1 MAQFSD
7 MELDALQEFIN
18 IGTNYAATALSKLI
32 DKTILVTVQKA
43 KIVSLRQIPE
53 LLGGAELEIIGLY
66 SQITEDINGKVLLF
80 FSRDIA
86 NSLLNL
92 ILPSNK
98 NSGSHELDEMEI
110 SALMEVGNIL
120 NNSYINALSK
130 IMESKIFISVP
141 FYSCDYLSAV
151 IDFLLIEIARA
162 ADHVLLMETLIESPD
177 IKLKGNFIVF
187 PDAPSLEKILVK
199 MGLK

>member
-32 DKTILVTVQKA
+32 DRPITVTVPRA
-43 KIVSLRQIPE
+43 KIVALKDVPGM
-53 LLGGAELEIIGLY
+53 LGGAELEIIGLY
-66 SQITEDINGKVLLF
+66 SRITEDITGKVLLF
-80 FSRDIA
+80 FPRDVA
-86 NSLLNL
+86 DSLLNL
-92 ILPSNK
+92 ILPSRTNP
-98 NSGSHELDEMEI
+98 GSQELDEMEI

-120 NNSYINALSK
+120 NNSYVNALAK

-162 ADHVLLMETLIESPD
+162 ADHALIMETLIESPD

-199 MGLK
+199 TGLK